1 MERARKALL
10 IGVGHAPAT
19 VGLLEPLDEVV
30 EADLRLMN
38 TALDAAG
45 YEVEILHDA
54 GLNRIKPRIYEVA
67 RDMPPGGTLLLYFT
81 GHGVRVGG
89 VDYLVPADAA
99 PPRDGVWQEP
109 YVDSLLPAAISPL
122 LKECRAGT
130 VLWLVD
136 ACRTVLDGDGVA
148 FGNSIDNGPP
158 EGGFAVLTGCSAG
171 EQCGHSSEGS
181 FFTRGLADALGPL
194 APARTVHDVF
204 TAARARTKEAARR
217 GGLTQTAVIRYGT
230 NSEADTREK
239 EICGGRP
246 LLEAWLEAVRETP
259 LWERVKP
266 EDRGSVLAFQ
276 DRLADFVE
284 RCART
289 LHLAQ
294 ERLPHPDPWAD
305 DAFPVRLLRDR
316 LPLLLPPTAALSAV
330 EVALLVAAPFLREAA
345 WADRLS
351 QAAEIDPYSPKRRP
365 GADAHR
371 RHYEQIVDQHA
382 RVARKAAH
390 CRARDRVQD
399 EAAVTMWLVHRWI
412 ADRFETDDEAVP
424 PGPAEALVTSLG
436 VAQDRVHELSG
447 LLCALASGI
456 GLEELPGELPA
467 VSRGKVLLPAGHQ
480 ALRVRPLAALLR
492 LAAALAVDVRTLPEA
507 LAEHLAVTDPV
518 LPEHVIGTACGLGWE
533 RDGDALHLDAP
544 CPHQAMHAALTE
556 VVDQAD
562 QLAAQVVD
570 MSAELPESEAVL
582 LTAVPRRVT
591 DRGLRPGRIG
601 NQPSYETP
609 LLRFHLAQTEVR
621 ELLMGEQLYGGEP
634 QLALREL
641 YQNAMDACRYRA
653 MRWTFLQSS
662 GVRPADWTGRITF
675 TQGEDER
682 GRYVECRDNGVG
694 MSAEQLK
701 HTFTRAGSRFE
712 RSKSFRK
719 EQSRWLRHD
728 PSLRLYPNSRF
739 GIGVFSYFM
748 LADEMTIVTRQVSPE
763 GGLADHALRVDIPS
777 SGSLFRIQ
785 RLGGAEDG
793 LAEGGTRVRLY
804 LRDDTATTGLSCVKV
819 LRELVR
825 VSEFRLEARDGTG
838 YAHDWAPGVLQ
849 APPGAGMGT
858 SLEAVPGV
866 LWWVAGQ
873 GAILCDGIV
882 TDQEPFGCVLNL
894 TGPHAGTLSVSR
906 KELQEFDQQWAD
918 EQWRQGARALV
929 DWPALSMDWLWQLDA
944 RNHDVA
950 RVLDQEWRG
959 KGVEV
964 QGRGGKKASLDV
976 VGWFHL
982 DGDMYESQRAD
993 SHRTLAAETRKFQPW
1008 RAAALRMPAVAGM
1021 PAAPVSLSGHPVP
1034 TPGDAELVRKEVRSW
1049 REAVSH
1055 AAQQRMTVAEV
1066 LLRQR
1071 RLRIVHPVN
1080 SPPPTTGEALDRVP
1094 DSIDLELAVALNGGA
1109 KHGPLRVRSSRDHF
1123 VDDRGALVLASAQ
1136 LSMPLGTLAGRLAR
1150 WTPLHALTVPA
1161 PPAYHENYVCTD
1173 ADIEGLFSEPFNT
1186 PTRRQRR
1193 VDGNRQISE
1202 VCHRT
1207 GEPLSEVLRRLSD
1220 FSWLGW
1226 RAPSEE
1232 DIAPWME
1239 LDSDIF
1245 DILGL
1250 FMSDLPDGRR
1260 LLRWAA
1266 TIDFADTA
1274 QVDLETAEQELGAVA
1289 ARLGLVHEPR
1299 YTNGLL
1305 DGRHIPSY
1313 DGTLLLRQLA
1323 TIGVHLEDGVNL
1335 ESLAL
1340 AYSQSSSDF
1349 DLETGLADL
1358 HSAGVPLPEGVGI
1371 IPSWSDL
1378 PLRSRAVLSGKD
1390 VFFDEEDYAS
1400 AGITSATLFS
1410 AAASLNEPLRE
1421 VWSLGAFEAARFGL
1435 TVPPL
1440 PDTIADYRPPQQV
1453 CWALTSH
1460 PQDAYGNAGSAVWC
1474 RLTPE
1479 EVVKHAHRRLT
1490 DAATAYEEF
1499 CRLRAIGALVPEL
1512 PQHAVDT
1519 LGEHIPDDLDLI
1531 ALSAEHRVSDSDV
1544 PPTPLDLVSI
1554 AGRLGEPITDTV
1566 RRIAPYLPFWSDDAE
1581 LAPAPDAIPHWQD
1594 LALLTQHFDGQL
1606 PAVSGKVTLHH
1617 IECAARAVGET
1628 EDWVRERLRLYATM
1642 FDLDVEEPAVDTEDK
1657 NKNKARYGSTS
1668 ND

>member
-54 GLNRIKPRIYEVA
+54 GLSRIKPRIYEVA

-99 PPRDGVWQEP
+99 PPSDGVWQEP
-109 YVDSLLPAAISPL
+109 YVDSLLPAGISPL

-217 GGLTQTAVIRYGT
+217 HGLTQTAAIRYGT
-230 NSEADTREK
+230 NAEAETREK
-239 EICGGRP
+239 EICDGRP
-246 LLEAWLEAVRETP
+246 LLEAWWEAARETP

-266 EDRGSVLAFQ
+266 EDRGSVLTFQ
-276 DRLADFVE
+276 DPLADFVE
-284 RCART
+284 SCART

-382 RVARKAAH
+382 RVARKAAQ

-399 EAAVTMWLVHRWI
+399 EAALTMWLVHRWI

-424 PGPAEALVTSLG
+424 PGPAEALITSLG

-447 LLCALASGI
+447 LLCTLASGI
-456 GLEELPGELPA
+456 GLEELPGELPSA
-467 VSRGKVLLPAGHQ
+467 SRGKVLLPAGHQ

-507 LAEHLAVTDPV
+507 VAEHLAVTDPV

-570 MSAELPESEAVL
+570 MSAELPESEAAL
-582 LTAVPRRVT
+582 LTAAPRRIT
-591 DRGLRPGRIG
+591 DRGLRPGQIG

-653 MRWTFLQSS
+653 MRWTFLQSG
-662 GVRPADWTGRITF
+662 GVQPAEWTGRITF

-682 GRYVECRDNGVG
+682 GPYVECRDNGVG

-804 LRDDTATTGLSCVKV
+804 LRDGAAATGLSCVKV

-825 VSEFRLEARDGTG
+825 VSEFRLEAQDGTG

-866 LWWVAGQ
+866 LWWVTGE

-882 TDQEPFGCVLNL
+882 TDKEPFGCVLNL

-918 EQWRQGARALV
+918 EQWRQGAKALV
-929 DWPALSMDWLWQLDA
+929 DWPALSMNWLWQLDA

-964 QGRGGKKASLDV
+964 QGRNGGRASLDV

-982 DGDMYESQRAD
+982 DADMND
-993 SHRTLAAETRKFQPW
+993 SERGLTSETRKFRPW
-1008 RAAALRMPAVAGM
+1008 RNAAHGIPAAVGVAAAPL
-1021 PAAPVSLSGHPVP
+1021 SLSGHPVP
-1034 TPGDAELVRKEVRSW
+1034 APGDADLASREVRSW
-1049 REAVSH
+1049 HQVVSH
-1055 AAQQRMTVAEV
+1055 AAEQGMTVAEV
-1066 LLRQR
+1066 LLRRR
-1071 RLRIVHPVN
+1071 RLRIVHPFN
-1080 SPPPTTGEALDRVP
+1080 APPPTAGEDLDWVP
-1094 DSIDLELAVALNGGA
+1094 DSLDRELADAMNGKA
-1109 KHGPLRVRSSRDHF
+1109 KSGRLVVRVFDEDA
-1123 VDDRGALVLASAQ
+1123 VDDCAGLVLASVQ
-1136 LSMPLGTLAGRLAR
+1136 LAVPLGVLARRLAR
-1150 WTPLHALTVPA
+1150 LAPLHSLAVPT
-1161 PPAYHENYVCTD
+1161 PPAYHENYVCTEED
-1173 ADIEGLFSEPFNT
+1173 VDGLFSET
-1186 PTRRQRR
+1186 PDARSRSRKLRR
-1193 VDGNRQISE
+1193 VDGAGQVREI
-1202 VCHRT
+1202 CART
-1207 GEPLSEVLRRLSD
+1207 GEPLPEVLRRLSD
-1220 FSWLGW
+1220 FGWLGW
-1226 RAPSEE
+1226 RVPSPDE
-1232 DIAPWME
+1232 ILAWIE
-1239 LDSDIF
+1239 LDGDIF
-1245 DILGL
+1245 DVLGH
-1250 FMSDLPDGRR
+1250 FTSDLPDGRR
-1260 LLRWAA
+1260 LLHWAA
-1266 TIDFADTA
+1266 TIEFADIA
-1274 QVDLETAEQELGAVA
+1274 QVDLETAERELRA
-1289 ARLGLVHEPR
+1289 AAATLGLVHEPR
-1299 YTNGLL
+1299 YTNGVL

-1313 DGTLLLRQLA
+1313 DATLLLRQLA
-1323 TIGVHLEDGVNL
+1323 TIGVHLEDGI
-1335 ESLAL
+1335 
-1340 AYSQSSSDF
+1340 
-1349 DLETGLADL
+1349 DLEPLAMVSSPTSEVDLVPALADL
-1358 HSAGVPLPEGVGI
+1358 QAAGVPLPDGI
-1371 IPSWSDL
+1371 AVITSWGEL
-1378 PLRSRAVLSGKD
+1378 PLRSRYVLSGKD
-1390 VFFDEEDYAS
+1390 AFLEEEDYA
-1400 AGITSATLFS
+1400 ATGITSAVLFN
-1410 AAASLNEPLRE
+1410 AAASLNEPLHE
-1421 VWSLGAFEAARFGL
+1421 MWTLAAHEANRFGL
-1435 TVPPL
+1435 AAPPL
-1440 PDTIADYRPPQQV
+1440 PPAIADYRPSQHV
-1453 CWALTSH
+1453 CLALTSH
-1460 PQDAYGNAGSAVWC
+1460 PRDPYGNPGTPVWR

-1479 EVVKHAHRRLT
+1479 QLVKLAHRQHA
-1490 DAATAYEEF
+1490 DAATVYEEF
-1499 CRLRAIGALVPEL
+1499 RRLRAIGALVPEL
-1512 PQHAVDT
+1512 PQDAVDT
-1519 LGEHIPDDLDLI
+1519 LGEHIPDERDVI
-1531 ALSAEHRVSDSDV
+1531 ALSAEHRVSDTDI

-1566 RRIAPYLPFWSDDAE
+1566 RRITPYLPFWSDDAE
-1581 LAPAPDAIPHWQD
+1581 LPPVPDAIAHWQD
-1594 LALLTQHFDGQL
+1594 LALLTRHFDGQL
-1606 PAVSGKVTLHH
+1606 PAVSGRVTLHH

-1628 EDWVRERLRLYATM
+1628 EKWVRDRLHLYAAM
-1642 FDLDVEEPAVDTEDK
+1642 FELDVEGPAVDAEEDDKADTE
-1657 NKNKARYGSTS
+1657 STS
-1668 ND
+1668 DD

>member
-38 TALDAAG
+38 TALEAAG
-45 YEVEILHDA
+45 YEVETLHDA
-54 GLNRIKPRIYEVA
+54 GLSRIKPKIYEVA
-67 RDMPPGGTLLLYFT
+67 RDVPPGGTLLLYFT
-81 GHGVRVGG
+81 GHGVRVDG
-89 VDYLVPADAA
+89 VDHLVPADAT

-109 YVDSLLPAAISPL
+109 YVDSLLPARISPL

-136 ACRTVLDGDGVA
+136 ACRTVMDGKGVA
-148 FGNSIDNGPP
+148 FGNSIDSGPP

-171 EQCGHSSEGS
+171 EQCGHTSEGS

-194 APARTVHDVF
+194 APARTVHEVF

-217 GGLTQTAVIRYGT
+217 HGLTQTAGIRYGT
-230 NSEADTREK
+230 NAEAETREK

-246 LLEAWLEAVRETP
+246 LLEAWLEAARQTP

-266 EDRGSVLAFQ
+266 EDQGSVPAFQ
-276 DRLADFVE
+276 DSLADFVGQ
-284 RCART
+284 CART

-294 ERLPHPDPWAD
+294 QRLPHPDPWAD

-316 LPLLLPPTAALSAV
+316 LPLLLPEAATLSAV

-351 QAAEIDPYSPKRRP
+351 QAAEIDPYAGERRP

-371 RHYEQIVDQHA
+371 RHYEQMGDQHA
-382 RVARKAAH
+382 RVARKAAQ

-424 PGPAEALVTSLG
+424 PGPAQALVTALG

-456 GLEELPGELPA
+456 GLEDLPGELPA
-467 VSRGKVLLPAGHQ
+467 ASRGKVLLPGGHQ
-480 ALRVRPLAALLR
+480 TLRVRPLAALLR
-492 LAAALAVDVRTLPEA
+492 LAAALAVDVRTFPEA
-507 LAEHLAVTDPV
+507 VAEHLAVTDPV
-518 LPEHVIGTACGLGWE
+518 LPEQVIGTARDLGWD
-533 RDGDALHLDAP
+533 RDGDALHLDAL
-544 CPHQAMHAALTE
+544 CPHQAVHAALTE

-562 QLAAQVVD
+562 QLTAQVMD
-570 MSAELPESEAVL
+570 LSAELPESEAAL

-591 DRGLRPGRIG
+591 DRGLRPSRIG
-601 NQPSYETP
+601 NQPSYEVP

-653 MRWTFLQSS
+653 MRWTFLHSS

-682 GRYVECRDNGVG
+682 GRYVECQDNGVG

-748 LADEMTIVTRQVSPE
+748 LADEMTIVTRQVSPD
-763 GGLADHALRVDIPS
+763 GVLADHALRVDIPS

-785 RLGGAEDG
+785 RLGGAQDG

-804 LRDDTATTGLSCVKV
+804 LRDGAGAAGLSCVKV

-838 YAHDWAPGVLQ
+838 YAHDWVPGALQ
-849 APPGAGMGT
+849 SPPGPGT
-858 SLEAVPGV
+858 GSSLEAVPGV
-866 LWWVAGQ
+866 LWWVTGE

-894 TGPHAGTLSVSR
+894 TGPHAGKLSVSR

-918 EQWRQGARALV
+918 ETWRQGAKALV
-929 DWPALSMDWLWQLDA
+929 DWPSLSLNWLWELDA
-944 RNHDVA
+944 RNLSVA
-950 RVLDQEWRG
+950 QVLDQEWRG

-964 QGRGGKKASLDV
+964 RGRSGRMPSLDV

-982 DGDMYESQRAD
+982 DRDMYDDQRRGNQRRL
-993 SHRTLAAETRKFQPW
+993 SAETRRFQPW
-1008 RAAALRMPAVAGM
+1008 RTAALQIPAAAGM
-1021 PAAPVSLSGHPVP
+1021 AAAPLSLSGHPVP
-1034 TPGDAELVRKEVRSW
+1034 APGDADLANREVRSW
-1049 REAVSH
+1049 HEVVSH
-1055 AAQQRMTVAEV
+1055 AAGRGMTVAEV
-1066 LLRQR
+1066 LLRLR

-1080 SPPPTTGEALDRVP
+1080 SPPPTTGEDLAWVPDALDG
-1094 DSIDLELAVALNGGA
+1094 ELAQALEGWA
-1109 KHGPLRVRSSRDHF
+1109 KTRRSSARAFDEGG
-1123 VDDRGALVLASAQ
+1123 VDDCTALVLASAQ
-1136 LSMPLGTLAGRLAR
+1136 LSMPMGLLARRLAR
-1150 WTPLHALTVPA
+1150 FAPLHSLTVPA
-1161 PPAYHENYVCTD
+1161 PPEHHENYVCTED
-1173 ADIEGLFSEPFNT
+1173 DIAGLFSEPSDA
-1186 PTRRQRR
+1186 PSRRQRR
-1193 VDGNRQISE
+1193 VDGARQVREI
-1202 VCHRT
+1202 CGRT

-1226 RAPSEE
+1226 RVPSPDELS
-1232 DIAPWME
+1232 AWME
-1239 LDSDIF
+1239 LDSDVF
-1245 DILGL
+1245 DVLGL
-1250 FMSDLPDGRR
+1250 FTWGLPDGRR
-1260 LLRWAA
+1260 SLCWAA
-1266 TIDFADTA
+1266 TINFADIV
-1274 QVDLETAEQELGAVA
+1274 QVDLETAERELGTVA

-1299 YTNGLL
+1299 YSNGLL

-1313 DGTLLLRQLA
+1313 DASLLLRQLA
-1323 TIGVHLEDGVNL
+1323 AIGVRLEDGINL
-1335 ESLAL
+1335 DSLAL
-1340 AYSQSSSDF
+1340 ASPSSSDF
-1349 DLETGLADL
+1349 DLETALEDL
-1358 HSAGVPLPEGVGI
+1358 RAAGVPLPDGLGI
-1371 IPSWSDL
+1371 LTSWREL
-1378 PLRSRAVLSGKD
+1378 PLRSRSVLSGKD
-1390 VFFDEEDYAS
+1390 VFFDEEDYAA
-1400 AGITSATLFS
+1400 AGMTSAALLN
-1410 AAASLNEPLRE
+1410 AAAGFNEPLHE
-1421 VWSLGAFEAARFGL
+1421 VWLLAAREAIRFGL
-1435 TVPPL
+1435 AVPPL
-1440 PDTIADYRPPQQV
+1440 PETVADYRPPQHV
-1453 CWALTSH
+1453 CWALTSR
-1460 PQDAYGNAGSAVWC
+1460 PDDAYGNSGTAIWR
-1474 RLTPE
+1474 RLPPE
-1479 EVVKHAHRRLT
+1479 ELVKHAHRQLT
-1490 DAATAYEEF
+1490 DARTAYEEF
-1499 CRLRAIGALVPEL
+1499 CRLRVIGALVPEL
-1512 PQHAVDT
+1512 PQHAVDA
-1519 LGEHIPDDLDLI
+1519 LSEHIPDGHDLI
-1531 ALSAEHRVSDSDV
+1531 ALSAEYRVSDSDT
-1544 PPTPLDLVSI
+1544 PPTPLDLVSV

-1566 RRIAPYLPFWSDDAE
+1566 RRITPYLPFWSGAAE
-1581 LAPAPDAIPHWQD
+1581 LPPAADTIPLWQD
-1594 LALLTQHFDGQL
+1594 LALLSRHFDGQL
-1606 PAVSGKVTLHH
+1606 PAVSGRVTLHH
-1617 IECAARAVGET
+1617 VKCAAESVGES
-1628 EDWVRERLRLYATM
+1628 EEWVRERLRRYAVM
-1642 FDLDVEEPAVDTEDK
+1642 FDLDVDEPAVDAEDDEQTRHESK
-1657 NKNKARYGSTS
+1657 S
-1668 ND
+1668 DD